1 MVEIL
6 LENSVNLP
14 IQCIHT
20 GLIVI
25 GTMVNQAMTTLNNSC
40 DYFERMAEDNLL
52 SKIAKIYIKDDKYS
66 TVL

>member
-1 MVEIL
+1 VVEIL
-6 LENSVNLP
+6 LEKNTNLP

-40 DYFERMAEDNLL
+40 DYFERMAEDKLL
-52 SKIAKIYIKDDKYS
+52 SKIGKIYKKDDKFS